1 MYAAG
6 LGFIPVEV
14 TPGYY
19 SEDDDTGMGNA
30 NSGTTPQTIP
40 PQPEEQQDDSNGGGG
55 SMETVLFIGYIIL
68 GLVILFIIVL
78 IFRRTICAIVR
89 RHRMNDKNCERS
101 IAASG
106 DYIAALLEYQ
116 RKPVDDNLSPALLEL
131 LQKYKFG
138 RYVPNDNDAE
148 FVRKSA
154 YEIKKQVV
162 SEENILS
169 RIRMGFWNALR

>member
-1 MYAAG
+1 
-6 LGFIPVEV
+6 
-14 TPGYY
+14 
-19 SEDDDTGMGNA
+19 
-30 NSGTTPQTIP
+30 
-40 PQPEEQQDDSNGGGG
+40 
-55 SMETVLFIGYIIL
+55 
-68 GLVILFIIVL
+68 
-78 IFRRTICAIVR
+78 
-89 RHRMNDKNCERS
+89 MNDKNCERS

-116 RKPVDDNLSPALLEL
+116 KKPVDDNLSTALLEL